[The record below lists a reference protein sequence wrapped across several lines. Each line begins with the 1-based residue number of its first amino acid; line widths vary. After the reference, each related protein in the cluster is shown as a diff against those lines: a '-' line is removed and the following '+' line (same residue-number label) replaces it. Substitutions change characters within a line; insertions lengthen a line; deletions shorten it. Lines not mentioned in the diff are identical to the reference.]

1 MGRSNRLLCISAH
14 SLMLRRHEMSKHRVL
29 TKRECRGWRYRL
41 VRWLLGSGL
50 IVDPENDG
58 CCYADGGHKGV
69 GTTVVAGV
77 DAPPVFQASEHD
89 LDFMAL
95 SVEHGVV
102 GDVDFAV

>member
-1 MGRSNRLLCISAH
+1 
-14 SLMLRRHEMSKHRVL
+14 MS
-29 TKRECRGWRYRL
+29 E
-41 VRWLLGSGL
+41 LGSGL

-58 CCYADGGHKGV
+58 CGDADRGHEGM
-69 GTTVVAGV
+69 GTAAVAGV

-95 SVEHGVV
+95 SVENGVV